1 MPLSETAWFKCVHSP
16 LDSKLFQVVNLV
28 VSLTADSQT
37 PKWGKLRK
45 YWIDEQMDGWM
56 ARWDLEVLGSW
67 ALARAIGPQTGGL
80 NPRAVLSTPHPRGI
94 WLRIWLSGLESLL

>member
-56 ARWDLEVLGSW
+56 GLGGVRELGTGQSNRAPDWW
-67 ALARAIGPQTGGL
+67 A
-80 NPRAVLSTPHPRGI
+80 
-94 WLRIWLSGLESLL
+94 